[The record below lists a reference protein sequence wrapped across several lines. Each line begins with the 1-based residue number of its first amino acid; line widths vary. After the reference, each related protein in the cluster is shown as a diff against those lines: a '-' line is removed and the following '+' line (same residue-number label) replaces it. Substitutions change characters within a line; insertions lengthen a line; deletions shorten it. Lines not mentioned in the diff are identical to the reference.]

1 MSLAATRRHNVT
13 VSGRRDGRPLLFAH
27 GFGCDQ
33 SMWRAVARRFE
44 DTHAVVLFDLM
55 GFGGSDSSD
64 YDERPYDSLDDY
76 ATDVLE
82 LCVELDLRDVTFV
95 GHSVSAMIGVLA
107 ANRDPDRFAKMI
119 LVAPSP
125 RYLDD
130 DGYRGGFEREDIDG
144 LLETMEA
151 DYLGWSAAMAP
162 AIMGM
167 PAAPELGEQL
177 TESFCRVDPRVARD
191 FARLTF
197 LSDNRDDLE
206 QLRMPT
212 LILQCSQDILAP
224 IEVGA
229 FVHDRVA
236 GSQLVVLDATGHC
249 PNVSAPDETER
260 AIRAFV

>member
-1 MSLAATRRHNVT
+1 MSLVALRHNVT
-13 VSGRRDGRPLLFAH
+13 VTGRRDGRPLLFAH

-33 SMWRAVARRFE
+33 SMWRTVARRFE
-44 DTHAVVLFDLM
+44 DSHAVVLFDLM
-55 GFGGSDSSD
+55 GFGGSDASEYADRS
-64 YDERPYDSLDDY
+64 YSSLDDY

-82 LCVELDLRDVTFV
+82 LCEELDLRDVTYV

-107 ANRDPDRFAKMI
+107 ANREPDRFASMV

-130 DGYRGGFEREDIDG
+130 DGYRGGFEREDIDS

-162 AIMGM
+162 AIMGT
-167 PAAPELGEQL
+167 PGAPELGDQL

-197 LSDNRDDLE
+197 LSDNREDLE
-206 QLRMPT
+206 RLRMPT

-224 IEVGA
+224 VEVGT